1 MIVPDII
8 ERSKRKTLSLS
19 VMKDGA
25 IIVKAPISMN
35 ESVINNFIAEKQN
48 WIKDKLSI
56 INKTNDRFE
65 DIIKYKSFLLYG
77 NKYGLVLSD
86 VKKVEI
92 NEDFQIVIPQKTE
105 PDKIIK
111 LLKSWYKKIAKKILQ
126 DRLKFIEERIRLK
139 SNTMRINDSKG
150 RWGSCNTIGVIS
162 FNWRVILLPPQI
174 IDYVIVHELC
184 HLVEMNHSKK
194 FWSLVQRFLPNYEVL
209 KKSIKDY
216 GILLSLYRDK

>member
-77 NKYGLVLSD
+77 NKYSLVLSD